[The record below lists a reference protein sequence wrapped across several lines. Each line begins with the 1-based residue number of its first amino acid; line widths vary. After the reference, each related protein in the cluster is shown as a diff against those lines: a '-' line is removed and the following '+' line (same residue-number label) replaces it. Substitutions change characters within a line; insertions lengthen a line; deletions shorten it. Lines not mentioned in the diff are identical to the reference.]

1 VRRRRALRLAG
12 AKVAP
17 DAIAALQPA
26 AHAPW
31 SIAAKQRFKQ
41 APHGGFD
48 LLNSAIRAMIA

>member
-1 VRRRRALRLAG
+1 MAE
-12 AKVAP
+12 
-17 DAIAALQPA
+17 LQPA